1 MQRPKHEGLVQRVRL
16 VIKIS
21 EVPNWSKSV
30 SLWMEFPMCLF
41 PEGSLWQPTEIPA
54 HSTLAVVNA
63 TGIEFSPVWSMWN
76 MGPNLYFWTP
86 VLDLISY
93 YLSLERRVRGTA
105 ISSSQLCN
113 IWLTS
118 KHSTSR
124 GQTNYGRRGLG
135 MLPSPLHRRFINTL
149 WDDSEHFLWYFWS
162 RIRLLSTLIRD
173 F

>member
-1 MQRPKHEGLVQRVRL
+1 MWRPKHEGLVQRVRL
-16 VIKIS
+16 VIRIS

-63 TGIEFSPVWSMWN
+63 SGIEFSPVWSMWN
-76 MGPNLYFWTP
+76 MGPNVHFWTP

-124 GQTNYGRRGLG
+124 GQT
-135 MLPSPLHRRFINTL
+135 PKL
-149 WDDSEHFLWYFWS
+149 WEKRPVYVAFSITQKSHKYFVGWF
-162 RIRLLSTLIRD
+162 RTFFMILLK
-173 F
+173 